1 MQMQSSACLTL
12 FQASIFPAFQLQSA
26 LGVWL
31 PNLLLVALLVF
42 ALLNGILRRIPS
54 HAEDAALLDGCGFWR
69 TLSHL
74 VVPRLGPLLLV
85 VAFTLLLTGWEDV
98 MAPRVVIYRSHPT
111 VLASPGKSDDLAVML
126 AFRSALIGGNIHD
139 SGARVAALMI
149 LFTPVL
155 AFFYLALRYL
165 FQGRFT
171 VPRP

>member
-1 MQMQSSACLTL
+1 
-12 FQASIFPAFQLQSA
+12 
-26 LGVWL
+26 
-31 PNLLLVALLVF
+31 
-42 ALLNGILRRIPS
+42 
-54 HAEDAALLDGCGFWR
+54 
-69 TLSHL
+69 
-74 VVPRLGPLLLV
+74 
-85 VAFTLLLTGWEDV
+85 
-98 MAPRVVIYRSHPT
+98 
-111 VLASPGKSDDLAVML
+111 VML